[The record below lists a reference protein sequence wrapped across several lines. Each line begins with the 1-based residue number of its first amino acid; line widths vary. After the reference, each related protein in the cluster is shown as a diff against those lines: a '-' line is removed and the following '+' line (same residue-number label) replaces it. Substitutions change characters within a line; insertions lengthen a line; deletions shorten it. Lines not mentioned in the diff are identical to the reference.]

1 VPVKTVSK
9 KKLESMT
16 ARGVKVNR
24 HGETKPAPAPAPA
37 PTPAPTIDISRL
49 VMIGTAQG
57 ELLEDIKAMLSDN
70 GSEAVI
76 QAIAKLADSTQPS
89 PEPVT
94 RWSFKIIRD
103 DQGDLDEIEATAV
116 QRGFD

>member
-1 VPVKTVSK
+1 MPVKTVSK

-24 HGETKPAPAPAPA
+24 HGETKPAPA

>member
-24 HGETKPAPAPAPA
+24 HGETKPAPAPA
-37 PTPAPTIDISRL
+37 PAPTIDISRL

>member
-1 VPVKTVSK
+1 MPVKTVSK

-24 HGETKPAPAPAPA
+24 HGETKSAPA

>member
-1 VPVKTVSK
+1 MPVKTVSK

-37 PTPAPTIDISRL
+37 PAIDISRL
-49 VMIGTAQG
+49 AMIGTAQG
-57 ELLEDIKAMLSDN
+57 ELLEDIKSMLSDN

-76 QAIAKLADSTQPS
+76 RAIVKLADSIQPAH
-89 PEPVT
+89 EPIT
-94 RWSFKIIRD
+94 DWSFKIIRD
-103 DQGDLDEIEATAV
+103 ENGDLSEIIS
-116 QRGFD
+116 RGTK

>member
-1 VPVKTVSK
+1 VKTVSK

-24 HGETKPAPAPAPA
+24 HGETKPAPAPA
-37 PTPAPTIDISRL
+37 PAPTIDISRL